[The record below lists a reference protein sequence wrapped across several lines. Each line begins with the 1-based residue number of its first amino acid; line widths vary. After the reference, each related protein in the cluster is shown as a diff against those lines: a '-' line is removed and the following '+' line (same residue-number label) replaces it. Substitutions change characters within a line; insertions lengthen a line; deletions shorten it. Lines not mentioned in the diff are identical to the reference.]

1 MKKFEQYMTLV
12 FLFSCEVNDTTE
24 VQSCSLF
31 PETQFRILSKRNTLK
46 RLKQQ
51 GTKEIHT

>member
-1 MKKFEQYMTLV
+1 MTLV
-12 FLFSCEVNDTTE
+12 FLFSCEVNDTAE